1 MILSIVYYFANGES
15 KKQLKIIAFLLV
27 CVEKLKNFKENR
39 RYAMKRLCKIVFLT
53 AVLINSAFVLTD
65 QIKPLLDVAG
75 DRQKAE
81 KASQAKID
89 QMDEQTSVIISE
101 FKTVSKQI
109 EGLRVYNAQ
118 MRFQI
123 QRQEDRLKE
132 IDRTLKEA
140 QIMQRQVPPFTRRML
155 AGIEKSIELDMPF
168 HLAERKER
176 IAFAKAA
183 LDNPTV
189 SPAEGLRQVLEAFN
203 VEAEYGRK
211 IDSYKD
217 SIVID
222 GELREGNI
230 LRVGRLAM
238 VFQTAD
244 ENETHAW
251 NNAARSWE
259 ELDNSYRN
267 PTRKGIRIANKLAT
281 VDLMELPLQPAKEV
295 N

>member
-1 MILSIVYYFANGES
+1 
-15 KKQLKIIAFLLV
+15 
-27 CVEKLKNFKENR
+27 
-39 RYAMKRLCKIVFLT
+39 MKRLSTFPLIVVATLLGSSL
-53 AVLINSAFVLTD
+53 ALTD
-65 QIKPLLDVAG
+65 QIQPLLDIG
-75 DRQKAE
+75 EQRQNSE
-81 KASQAKID
+81 QVSQTKID
-89 QMDEQTSVIISE
+89 SMDDDTSLIVNE
-101 FKTVSKQI
+101 YKTVSKQI

-118 MRFQI
+118 MRQQI
-123 QRQEDRLKE
+123 QRQEERLKE
-132 IDRTLKEA
+132 IDRTMKEA
-140 QIMQRQVPPFTRRML
+140 QVMQRQIPPFTRRML
-155 AGIEKSIELDMPF
+155 AGVETSIELDLPF

-211 IDSYKD
+211 IDAYKD
-217 SIVID
+217 SIMID

-244 ENETHAW
+244 ETQTHAW
-251 NNAARSWE
+251 DNSTRSWV

-267 PTRKGIRIANKLAT
+267 PTTRGLRIANKLAT
-281 VDLMELPLQPAKEV
+281 VDLMELPLPAAKEA

>member
-1 MILSIVYYFANGES
+1 MS
-15 KKQLKIIAFLLV
+15 
-27 CVEKLKNFKENR
+27 
-39 RYAMKRLCKIVFLT
+39 RLCKIVFIL
-53 AVLINSAFVLTD
+53 AGISVANLGFTD
-65 QIKPLLDVAG
+65 QIQPLLDVGAA
-75 DRQKAE
+75 RQVAE
-81 KASQAKID
+81 KTSQSKID
-89 QMDEQTSVIISE
+89 EMDEQTSV
-101 FKTVSKQI
+101 
-109 EGLRVYNAQ
+109 
-118 MRFQI
+118 
-123 QRQEDRLKE
+123 
-132 IDRTLKEA
+132 TLKEA
-140 QIMQRQVPPFTRRML
+140 QVMQRQIPPFTRRML
-155 AGIEKSIELDMPF
+155 AGVETSIELDLPF

-211 IDSYKD
+211 IDAYKD

-222 GELREGNI
+222 GELIEGNV

-244 ENETHAW
+244 ETQTHAW
-251 NNAARSWE
+251 NNSTRAWE

-267 PTRKGIRIANKLAT
+267 PTRRGLRIANKLAT
-281 VDLMELPLQPAKEV
+281 VDLMELPLPAATEA

>member
-1 MILSIVYYFANGES
+1 MTRLFKFVFMLAGLSISSLMLG
-15 KKQLKIIAFLLV
+15 
-27 CVEKLKNFKENR
+27 
-39 RYAMKRLCKIVFLT
+39 
-53 AVLINSAFVLTD
+53 D
-65 QIKPLLDVAG
+65 QIQPLLDIGKA
-75 DRQKAE
+75 RQAAE
-81 KASQAKID
+81 KTSQSKID
-89 QMDEQTSVIISE
+89 EMEEQTSVIISE

-118 MRFQI
+118 MRQQI
-123 QRQEDRLKE
+123 QRQEERLKE
-132 IDRTLKEA
+132 IDKTLKEA
-140 QIMQRQVPPFTRRML
+140 QIMQRQIPPFTRRML
-155 AGIEKSIELDMPF
+155 AGIETSIELDLPF
-168 HLAERKER
+168 NQSERRER

-211 IDSYKD
+211 IDAYKD
-217 SIVID
+217 SIVIND
-222 GELREGNI
+222 ELREGNI

-244 ENETHAW
+244 ETQTHAW
-251 NNAARSWE
+251 NNVTRAWE

-267 PTRKGIRIANKLAT
+267 PTRRGLRIANKLAT
-281 VDLMELPLQPAKEV
+281 VDLMELPLPAATEA

>member
-1 MILSIVYYFANGES
+1 
-15 KKQLKIIAFLLV
+15 
-27 CVEKLKNFKENR
+27 
-39 RYAMKRLCKIVFLT
+39 MKRLCKIVFLT
-53 AVLINSAFVLTD
+53 AVLINPAFVLTD

-251 NNAARSWE
+251 NNATREWE